1 MWFTILKQNPKF
13 DIASNIAYEDNH
25 FLIVNKPSGIL
36 VQGDHTG
43 DMPLSEMAKLFLKER
58 DHKPGN
64 VFCGVT
70 HRIDRPVSGL
80 VVLAKTSKGLS
91 KMNELFRE
99 DGLTKTYMAL
109 INGCPEQN
117 KATLVHYLRKNA
129 KTLKA
134 DVFDKPVANAK
145 LSELAYEVVE
155 QRMHQTLIKVWPITG
170 RFHQIR
176 AQLSAFG
183 FPIVGDIKYGAPQAL
198 KNKSIAL
205 HAHAL
210 SFMHPIKL
218 TPLEVSCPPPF

>member
-1 MWFTILKQNPKF
+1 MWCKILKQVHPF
-13 DIASNIAYEDNH
+13 DIAQAIVYEDNH

-43 DMPLSEMAKLFLKER
+43 DKPLSELAKDFLKVR

-99 DGLTKTYMAL
+99 DGLSKTYMAL
-109 INGCPEQN
+109 INGCPEQSS
-117 KATLVHYLRKNA
+117 ATLIHYLRKNA

-134 DVFDKPVANAK
+134 DVFEKPVANAK
-145 LSELAYEVVE
+145 LSELRYEVVE
-155 QRMHQTLIKVWPITG
+155 QRMHQTLIKVWPISG

-176 AQLSAFG
+176 AQLSAIG

-210 SFMHPIKL
+210 NFTHPIKM
-218 TPLEVSCPPPF
+218 TPLEVHCDPPF